1 MRINRYLAECGLG
14 SRRKCEQLVLDGR
27 VKKNGRLIKEL
38 ATEIDPA
45 CDAVAVDGQTVTTAT
60 RRVYLMLNK
69 PKGYVCTTSDE
80 KGRKT
85 VLELLHGKYDR
96 YRLFPV
102 GRLDYDTEG
111 LLLITNDGDTAN
123 RITHPRNE
131 VPKTYIAKIEGAVE
145 ESDLDKIR
153 RGVILDGVKTKNCRV
168 KLLEFSDNISRLEVV
183 ITEGRNRQVRRMFE
197 SINREVI
204 LLKRTAVGELKL
216 GGLYR
221 GEYRELNEKEIQ
233 YITRV

>member
-14 SRRKCEQLVLDGR
+14 SRRKCEQIVLDGR
-27 VKKNGRLIKEL
+27 VKKNGRPIREL
-38 ATEIDPA
+38 ATEIDPER
-45 CDAVAVDGQTVTTAT
+45 DVVAVDGQTGSTAA

-85 VLELLHGKYDR
+85 VLELLRGKYDR

-111 LLLITNDGDTAN
+111 LLLITNDGETAN

-204 LLKRTAVGELKL
+204 FLKRTAVGDLKL

-221 GEYRELNEKEIQ
+221 GEYRELSEKEIQ
-233 YITRV
+233 YITQV

>member
-14 SRRKCEQLVLDGR
+14 SRRKCEQIVLDGR
-27 VKKNGRLIKEL
+27 VKKNGRPIREL
-38 ATEIDPA
+38 ATEIDPER
-45 CDAVAVDGQTVTTAT
+45 DVVAVDGQTVSTAA

-69 PKGYVCTTSDE
+69 
-80 KGRKT
+80 T
-85 VLELLHGKYDR
+85 VLELLRGKYDR

-111 LLLITNDGDTAN
+111 LLLITNDGETAN

-153 RGVILDGVKTKNCRV
+153 RGVILDGVKTKHCRV

-204 LLKRTAVGELKL
+204 FLKRTAVGDLKL

-221 GEYRELNEKEIQ
+221 GEYRELSEKEIQ
-233 YITRV
+233 YITQV